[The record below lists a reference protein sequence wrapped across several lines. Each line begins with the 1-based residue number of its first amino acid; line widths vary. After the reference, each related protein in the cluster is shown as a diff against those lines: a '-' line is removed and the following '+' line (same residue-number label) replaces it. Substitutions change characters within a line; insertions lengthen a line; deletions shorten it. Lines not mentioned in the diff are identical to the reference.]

1 MRAEDDLTYQEYK
14 DNVLDYMM
22 HYERLG
28 WEPRQ
33 VTDWM
38 TEEDNELLIGTS
50 EALWIIS
57 IGAYEASMTFWRR
70 EYWSSCRI
78 ISHAMRWENTTTSR
92 RKKESF
98 WRRILHLSAR
108 KSNCGS

>member
-33 VTDWM
+33 VTD
-38 TEEDNELLIGTS
+38 
-50 EALWIIS
+50 
-57 IGAYEASMTFWRR
+57 
-70 EYWSSCRI
+70 
-78 ISHAMRWENTTTSR
+78 
-92 RKKESF
+92 
-98 WRRILHLSAR
+98 
-108 KSNCGS
+108 